1 MKIKDL
7 DLFVLII
14 SITASLLGGVIAYLN
29 IGGDLAVPSFI
40 LFSSVSFILFYGGYI
55 ISDRITAKIDK
66 DKFIQKIEVN
76 AFRKRKE
83 DEGEARLLDKDE
95 VTVLEGFE
103 ANISGWMKI
112 FVKEQ
117 ASNID
122 EFRIL
127 LRAAGISGKDPVITY
142 IIMRL
147 AIAFIVSLF
156 SFFAITYVVEFGEGS
171 EILYRILVALIT
183 FVVFYLLGP
192 RFLLSKVRDRGE
204 IVGAGI
210 VDAVDIMGIYI
221 SSGVP
226 FDRALEQTAYNLA
239 PIRPEMSSEFL
250 ILARELATLSDRPRA
265 FDNFMKRVQIRSA
278 REFIAIVKQAD
289 KDGTPM
295 SDAFKKLSTALG
307 RERILKLE
315 QKFAS
320 VPIKI
325 IFVSFI
331 FILPTFFTLMFFPTV
346 YEGIQTFSG
355 ARNEATQS
363 SDVIENKID
372 TETLEIK

>member
-1 MKIKDL
+1 MKIRDL
-7 DLFVLII
+7 DFFVLII
-14 SITASLLGGVIAYLN
+14 SIVASIFGGLIAYLN
-29 IGGDLAVPSFI
+29 IGGDLAIPSFI

-55 ISDRITAKIDK
+55 ISDKITAKIDK
-66 DKFIQKIEVN
+66 DKFIQKIESN
-76 AFRKRKE
+76 AFKKRK
-83 DEGEARLLDKDE
+83 DEEGDARILSKDE

-103 ANISGWMKI
+103 ANISGWMKL

-127 LRAAGISGKDPVITY
+127 LRAAGIGGNDPVITS

-147 AIAFIVSLF
+147 AIAFIVSIF
-156 SFFAITYVVEFGEGS
+156 SFFAITYVIEFEEGS
-171 EILYRILVALIT
+171 QILYRLLVALVV
-183 FVVFYLLGP
+183 FVIFYLLGP
-192 RFLLSKVRDRGE
+192 KFLLSKVKDRSE
-204 IVGAGI
+204 IVGEGI

-265 FDNFMKRVQIRSA
+265 FDNFMKRVQTRSS

-295 SDAFKKLSTALG
+295 SDAFKKLSSALG

-346 YEGIQTFSG
+346 YEGIQTFTG
-355 ARNEATQS
+355 ARKEMSQS
-363 SDVIENKID
+363 SDVIDNKIN
-372 TETLEIK
+372 TETLELK